1 VLRSEC
7 TGTSVTLWT
16 KDLHYKS
23 LVLQRPWIRSLL
35 VLHLE
40 ICQQSR
46 LWECGNPAGISKECG
61 KHGKPVS
68 WLSMLS
74 ILCHFHGLLWKR
86 ASHNQNPAE
95 AVLSTR
101 TVPRTASMSA
111 LAMTHK
117 SRRISGHKPV
127 SAPSTPGSSASFANR
142 ALLSV
147 RIRETLL
154 KPLLVNALASRE
166 TFAAPERRLST
177 YVNCRSER
185 HQLATALTAIPYRA
199 RRSQTC

>member
-1 VLRSEC
+1 MFHPNSSNPVQAKYAWPAEDMDCFLPISCRLRPSSATHLSGPFLPATPTLNATAKPSKGSEC

-61 KHGKPVS
+61 KGGKPVS

-95 AVLSTR
+95 AVLSTG
-101 TVPRTASMSA
+101 TVPRTASMGA
-111 LAMTHK
+111 LAIWRKTLTLPAT
-117 SRRISGHKPV
+117 RR
-127 SAPSTPGSSASFANR
+127 
-142 ALLSV
+142 
-147 RIRETLL
+147 
-154 KPLLVNALASRE
+154 
-166 TFAAPERRLST
+166 
-177 YVNCRSER
+177 
-185 HQLATALTAIPYRA
+185 ATALKKR
-199 RRSQTC
+199 